1 MITKLEIDGFKTFE
15 NFQIEFS
22 PFVVIAGANGSGKSN
37 LFDAILLLSS
47 LAQTDIKT
55 AFQEQRGSQSELFTQ
70 YPDGSYA
77 QSMRFG
83 VELLLDRAVS
93 DNWGNTKTLDYTR
106 FKYCLEISCIE
117 KKGLEQ
123 LYMTYEEL
131 TPIMPNSDEWY
142 QRYVGEAVWQP
153 KINPEPNRAFIKTL
167 SQLDNQVIFLYPE
180 NLGMAQPLKH
190 RAEEA
195 KQTVLS
201 SVNNTTF
208 PHVFA
213 VREEMRHWKC
223 LQLNPVTLRQP
234 SAIQVNGLIG
244 MDGSNLPTTIA
255 LRAADDPF
263 FMTDLSREINNLLP
277 SVVSLSIEKD
287 KHFDQY
293 VLVSTSPDGSQFSS
307 HVLSEGSLRL
317 IALCTFKLD
326 SLHKGVLCLEEPE
339 NGIHPF
345 KLENMLQLLR
355 DLATDFQDESES
367 EIPLRQLI
375 VNTHS
380 PVLIANL
387 FKHSN
392 INCQIFYAM
401 LFSRIRKQ
409 HSLKLTQMI
418 PVTAQHSDITEIVQ
432 KVTLSEVKRYLETQ
446 VINQDCKE

>member
-15 NFQIEFS
+15 NFKIELS
-22 PFVVIAGANGSGKSN
+22 PFVAIAGANGSGKSN

-47 LAQTDIKT
+47 LAQTDLNS

-70 YPDGSYA
+70 YPEGRYA
-77 QSMRFG
+77 ESMRFV
-83 VELLLDRAVS
+83 VELLVDRQVS
-93 DNWGNTKTLDYTR
+93 DNWGNAKTLDDTR
-106 FKYCLEISCIE
+106 FKYCLEISRLY

-123 LYMTYEEL
+123 LYITYEEL
-131 TPIMPNSDEWY
+131 TPIMPNADEWY
-142 QRYVGEAVWQP
+142 QRYVGKDVWQP
-153 KINPEPNRAFIKTL
+153 KINPDKNLAFIKTK
-167 SQLDNQVIFLYPE
+167 SQLDNQVIYLYPE
-180 NLGMAQPLKH
+180 DNGIPLKH
-190 RAEEA
+190 RADEA

-201 SVNNTTF
+201 SVNNTTTF

-234 SAIQVNGLIG
+234 SAILANQLIG

-277 SVVSLSIEKD
+277 TIVSVKIEKD

-293 VLVSTSPDGSQFSS
+293 VLVSISPNGSQFSS
-307 HVLSEGSLRL
+307 NVLSEGTLRL

-326 SLHKGVLCLEEPE
+326 PCHKGVLCLEEPE

-345 KLENMLQLLR
+345 KLENFIQLLR
-355 DLATDFQDESES
+355 DLATDFQEDRSF
-367 EIPLRQLI
+367 PLRQLI

-380 PVLIANL
+380 PILIANL
-387 FKHSN
+387 FKHSE
-392 INCQIFYAM
+392 IDCQVLYAM
-401 LFSRIRKQ
+401 LFSRIRKE
-409 HSLKLTQMI
+409 HSLKLTKII
-418 PVTAQHSDITEIVQ
+418 PVTNQYVDDSITEPAR
-432 KVTLSEVKRYLETQ
+432 KVTLSEVKRYLEIQ
-446 VINQDCKE
+446 SINQDFC